1 METDQNTQPSSTL
14 LDVKDVVA
22 GYGRNPVLHD
32 VSISVREGEV
42 VALIGA
48 NGAGKTTL
56 MSTVLG
62 RLHQTQGHVVFLGED
77 LGRSSVQKRVRQGLV
92 LVPEGREPLKPLSV
106 EENLLVA
113 RQRSGRG
120 AKSRGSA
127 SVEELLGQVY
137 ELFPRMKERRKQQA
151 GSMSGGE
158 QQMLAIARGIM
169 SQPRLLM
176 LDEPSLGLAPTIVDT
191 VFEALGKL
199 RDSGLSMLLV
209 EQDAFLALD
218 FADRG
223 YVMESGAVVL
233 NGPAKDLAANPT
245 VQSSYLG
252 LA

>member
-1 METDQNTQPSSTL
+1 METEYEAKPRTTL
-14 LDVKDVVA
+14 LDVANVVS

-32 VSISVREGEV
+32 VSVSVREGEV

-62 RLHQTQGHVVFLGED
+62 RLQQTQGHVAFLGQD
-77 LGRSSVQKRVRQGLV
+77 LGRSSVQSRVRQGLV

-106 EENLLVA
+106 ENNLLVA
-113 RQRSGRG
+113 RQRRRRG
-120 AKSRGSA
+120 TGETA
-127 SVEELLGQVY
+127 SVESLLDQVY
-137 ELFPRMKERRKQQA
+137 ELFPRLAERRRQQA

-158 QQMLAIARGIM
+158 QQMLAIGRGIM

-191 VFEALGKL
+191 VFDALGKL

-233 NGPAKDLAANPT
+233 SGPAKELSADAT

-252 LA
+252 LG

>member
-1 METDQNTQPSSTL
+1 METEKNPNPRTIL
-14 LDVKDVVA
+14 LDVGDLVS
-22 GYGRNPVLHD
+22 GYGRNPVLHH
-32 VSISVREGEV
+32 VSVSVHQGEV

-62 RLHQTQGHVVFLGED
+62 RLHQTHGQVTFLGKD
-77 LGRSSVQKRVRQGLV
+77 LGRASVQNRVRQGLV

-106 EENLLVA
+106 EENLMVA
-113 RQRSGRG
+113 RQRPS
-120 AKSRGSA
+120 KGSKETA
-127 SVEELLGQVY
+127 SVEDLLGQVY
-137 ELFPRMKERRKQQA
+137 ELFPKLAERRKQQA

-158 QQMLAIARGIM
+158 QQMLAIGRGIM
-169 SQPRLLM
+169 SQPKLLM

-218 FADRG
+218 FADRA
-223 YVMESGAVVL
+223 YVMESGSVVL
-233 NGPAKDLAANPT
+233 DGPAKDLAANPT

-252 LA
+252 LG